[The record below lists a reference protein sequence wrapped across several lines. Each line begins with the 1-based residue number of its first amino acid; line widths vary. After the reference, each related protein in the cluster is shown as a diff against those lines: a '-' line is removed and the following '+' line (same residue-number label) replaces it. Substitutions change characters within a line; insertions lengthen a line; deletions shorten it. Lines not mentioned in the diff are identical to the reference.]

1 MWKLLCIVSPPS
13 SIVSP
18 PHLLLWLWWE
28 LKFAGT
34 TKLGWNVECPFRPL
48 GVAIM
53 SLLSPEFTSWDW
65 SLNNILSDKYFN
77 NFCHISRTDN
87 VFSSKRTLSC
97 QFVFVQKLFFFH
109 VTWTESWTGTV
120 FIVFMV
126 RKCCLFWLDRNFL
139 FFFLLPFRKSFP
151 TFPVLTD

>member
-1 MWKLLCIVSPPS
+1 MWGNYFVLCHPPLHVST
-13 SIVSP
+13 
-18 PHLLLWLWWE
+18 LLLWLWWE

-53 SLLSPEFTSWDW
+53 SLLSPEFSSWDW

-77 NFCHISRTDN
+77 NFFHISFTDN

-97 QFVFVQKLFFFH
+97 QFMFVQKLFFH
-109 VTWTESWTGTV
+109 VTWTGSWTGTV

-126 RKCCLFWLDRNFL
+126 RKYCLFWLDRHFFL
-139 FFFLLPFRKSFP
+139 FFFSLPFRKSFP